1 MFTYFPLLYSLF
13 RTETNS
19 FCDRCLQNQWK
30 SFQGFLFVYQKNFFI
45 LSLRPPLPQNIQW
58 PSIWDVEDCI
68 QQPLDS
74 SSTTNFNLDFSSKHS
89 FTTLLRV
96 LTSHLFSHLHFASQ
110 KKKNLCSSNLTFQIW
125 FKSYGVHMKS
135 HAIKSCNVQQMKHHS
150 MNSLTFDLK
159 VPKWDAYGYFL
170 KPHRDNVL
178 NITVFLLS
186 DS

>member
-1 MFTYFPLLYSLF
+1 MS
-13 RTETNS
+13 RT
-19 FCDRCLQNQWK
+19 
-30 SFQGFLFVYQKNFFI
+30 VYNNHSIAQTQQTLI
-45 LSLRPPLPQNIQW
+45 LISHQTLIYNT
-58 PSIWDVEDCI
+58 
-68 QQPLDS
+68 S
-74 SSTTNFNLDFSSKHS
+74 SCPN
-89 FTTLLRV
+89 
-96 LTSHLFSHLHFASQ
+96 FASLLASSLCIS
-110 KKKNLCSSNLTFQIW
+110 KKKKTCSGNLTFQIW
-125 FKSYGVHMKS
+125 FKSYGVLVKS